1 MRSNKLDHYAILG
14 VFRDASQEEIKRA
27 YFDAAQKLHPDRNVA
42 PGETELFLEI
52 QQAYEVLSNPKRRS
66 LYDATLP
73 PVIEE
78 KSLIKYNVF
87 FSRPNLVKLTEPQLA
102 YMLLEVSP
110 NEDKEKLPT
119 PPLNICLLLDRSTSM
134 QGDKMDMVKATAI
147 QLLRNLRQEDVLSV
161 VAFSDFAEVIIP
173 ASLNLDNQ

>member
-42 PGETELFLEI
+42 PGETELFLGI

-73 PVIEE
+73 PMIEE
-78 KSLIKYNVF
+78 KSLIKHNVY
-87 FSRPNLVKLTEPQLA
+87 FSRPNLVKLTEPQLV

-110 NEDKEKLPT
+110 NEENEDKEKLPT

-147 QLLRNLRQEDVLSV
+147 QFIEILES
-161 VAFSDFAEVIIP
+161 AEEEKIIGFVR
-173 ASLNLDNQ
+173 D